1 MKRQNKLLAAC
12 FILLLTKAVW
22 AENRIPAG
30 SVQIPRP
37 HYPAVSFERG
47 EQGKVV
53 LLVTVSPRGVL
64 NSVKIAE
71 SSGYPSLDE
80 AALQAVKHGIYAKNG
95 RWTEF
100 YLPFQ
105 FFLPDKTPPLSEE
118 EIRKI
123 IESSRVPPKP

>member
-1 MKRQNKLLAAC
+1 MKRQNKLLAGC
-12 FILLLTKAVW
+12 FMLLLATAAW

-30 SVQIPRP
+30 YAQIP
-37 HYPAVSFERG
+37 YPPYPIAALERG

-80 AALQAVKHGIYAKNG
+80 AALQAAKRGIYTKNG
-95 RWTEF
+95 QWSKY
-100 YLPFQ
+100 YLPFH
-105 FFLPDKTPPLSEE
+105 FSLPDKTPMLTEE
-118 EIRKI
+118 EIQKI